1 MKITTHIVEGV
12 TAFLVKVLLR
22 PKVYYVE
29 LRLHQRANRDVATK
43 DERLDGGTAEEDL
56 IQQTLTNK
64 TDRFLVFFAK
74 GSAFG
79 SAPSF
84 SSVIPHLI
92 GILGRGNVCQA
103 FPAPK

>member
-1 MKITTHIVEGV
+1 MKTTTHIVEGV

-56 IQQTLTNK
+56 IQ
-64 TDRFLVFFAK
+64 
-74 GSAFG
+74 
-79 SAPSF
+79 
-84 SSVIPHLI
+84 
-92 GILGRGNVCQA
+92 
-103 FPAPK
+103 